1 MLKVDWLSQLY
12 HWMPNNRPAFLH
24 HFRIFL
30 TLKEAISRFF
40 KHPNNNRHRRR
51 RFIPFIIAFL
61 VVILFA
67 CIAAILLGILYK
79 SQQQIT
85 TLTTTSKH
93 LILQQQKLQQHVRI
107 SKIFILTLLFIYLSA
122 CSNKQQQHRQVR
134 LSFSINFTSFR
145 FLPSEA
151 TSTSTG
157 TSTTSS
163 TTTATTTV
171 TTTTTTTTTTDTTT
185 TTTTTACY
193 FGQDYVD
200 LVEGGRRQIS
210 RLKTGDQVW
219 TISHDGK
226 RLIQDEIMC
235 IPHAGPTTPTYFYTF
250 KTLEEH
256 TISLTDSHFILA
268 MAKDEDKIKIIRAS
282 EVTLEHRLIMNH
294 RTIGIEQIVYSE
306 RIGFYSPITLSGY
319 LTVNNLSTSVYVEF
333 LHAPH
338 GFLHQITG
346 PFRIYYRIA
355 RWLFGNNY
363 APFGI
368 TVKDE
373 IHPISSFIVAN
384 YEPIRLVFTS
394 FPLIKPIM
402 FIVSFIYAIKHI
414 LLYKKKTV
422 II

>member
-1 MLKVDWLSQLY
+1 MPIIRVNIVQPSTSINRHNVKVLPKRNNLFAFSSILSNKYAKGRL
-12 HWMPNNRPAFLH
+12 
-24 HFRIFL
+24 
-30 TLKEAISRFF
+30 AISTISLDAQQSASLSTPFSNISDVKRSHQSFF
-40 KHPNNNRHRRR
+40 QKPSTTDLTMPRTEHSQKQNSAPKHPNNNRHRRR

-85 TLTTTSKH
+85 T
-93 LILQQQKLQQHVRI
+93 
-107 SKIFILTLLFIYLSA
+107 
-122 CSNKQQQHRQVR
+122 
-134 LSFSINFTSFR
+134 
-145 FLPSEA
+145 

-319 LTVNNLSTSVYVEF
+319 LTVNNLSTSVYVE
-333 LHAPH
+333 L
-338 GFLHQITG
+338 
-346 PFRIYYRIA
+346 
-355 RWLFGNNY
+355 
-363 APFGI
+363 
-368 TVKDE
+368 
-373 IHPISSFIVAN
+373 
-384 YEPIRLVFTS
+384 
-394 FPLIKPIM
+394 
-402 FIVSFIYAIKHI
+402 
-414 LLYKKKTV
+414 
-422 II
+422 

>member
-1 MLKVDWLSQLY
+1 MPIIRANIVQPSTSINRHNVKVLPKRNNLFAFSSILSNKYAKGRL
-12 HWMPNNRPAFLH
+12 
-24 HFRIFL
+24 
-30 TLKEAISRFF
+30 AISTISLDAQQSASLSTPFSNISDVKRSHQSFF
-40 KHPNNNRHRRR
+40 QKPSTTDLTMPRTEHSQKQNSAPKHPNNNRHRRR

-85 TLTTTSKH
+85 T
-93 LILQQQKLQQHVRI
+93 
-107 SKIFILTLLFIYLSA
+107 
-122 CSNKQQQHRQVR
+122 
-134 LSFSINFTSFR
+134 
-145 FLPSEA
+145 

>member
-1 MLKVDWLSQLY
+1 MPIIRVNIVQPSTSINRHNVKVLPKRNNLFAFSSILSNKYAKGRL
-12 HWMPNNRPAFLH
+12 
-24 HFRIFL
+24 
-30 TLKEAISRFF
+30 AISTISLDAQQSASLSTPFSNISDVKRSHQSFF
-40 KHPNNNRHRRR
+40 QKPSTTDLTMPRTEHSQKQNSAPKHPNNNRHRRR

-85 TLTTTSKH
+85 TLTTT
-93 LILQQQKLQQHVRI
+93 
-107 SKIFILTLLFIYLSA
+107 T
-122 CSNKQQQHRQVR
+122 
-134 LSFSINFTSFR
+134 T
-145 FLPSEA
+145 A
-151 TSTSTG
+151 TE
-157 TSTTSS
+157 TTTTCS

>member
-85 TLTTTSKH
+85 T
-93 LILQQQKLQQHVRI
+93 
-107 SKIFILTLLFIYLSA
+107 
-122 CSNKQQQHRQVR
+122 
-134 LSFSINFTSFR
+134 
-145 FLPSEA
+145 

-319 LTVNNLSTSVYVEF
+319 LTVNNLSTSVYVE
-333 LHAPH
+333 L
-338 GFLHQITG
+338 
-346 PFRIYYRIA
+346 
-355 RWLFGNNY
+355 
-363 APFGI
+363 
-368 TVKDE
+368 
-373 IHPISSFIVAN
+373 
-384 YEPIRLVFTS
+384 
-394 FPLIKPIM
+394 
-402 FIVSFIYAIKHI
+402 
-414 LLYKKKTV
+414 
-422 II
+422 